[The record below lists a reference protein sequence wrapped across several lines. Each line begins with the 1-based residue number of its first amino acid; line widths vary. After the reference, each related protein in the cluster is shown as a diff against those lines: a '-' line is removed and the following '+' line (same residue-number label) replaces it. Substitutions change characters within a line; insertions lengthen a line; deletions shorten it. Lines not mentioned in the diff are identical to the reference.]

1 MPAALPPQPPNP
13 HPHLHQHPRFTDRG
27 VTLSKAEAIV
37 LAVIKQMLFVGT
49 GTASVLAKTTI
60 TLLACVSCF
69 VCFKEIRGNKIAKNI
84 NEKAYKG
91 DIYDIN
97 QREARIKLVK
107 YSKSCCLCSDLNR
120 VFALVF
126 FPDCE
131 CIKNFNR

>member
-13 HPHLHQHPRFTDRG
+13 HPHLHPDPHQHPRFTGRD
-27 VTLSKAEAIV
+27 VTLSRAEAIV

-69 VCFKEIRGNKIAKNI
+69 VCFKGIRGNKLAKNI

-91 DIYDIN
+91 DRYDIN

-107 YSKSCCLCSDLNR
+107 YSESCGCVR
-120 VFALVF
+120 
-126 FPDCE
+126 
-131 CIKNFNR
+131 I